1 MENEFS
7 EFVRNM
13 RKASGMST
21 KKLALRMG
29 CSQATISNY
38 ENGVKVPKETALFE
52 IQLREVVKEEI
63 RRRRELEY
71 AEAY

>member
-13 RKASGMST
+13 RKASGMSA
-21 KKLALRMG
+21 KALAFRMG
-29 CSQATISNY
+29 CSTATISNY
-38 ENGVKVPKETALFE
+38 ENGLKVPKDTALFE
-52 IQLREVVKEEI
+52 QTLRQVVKEEI